1 MNPKQTLNK
10 EVVIIGSGPAGLT
23 AAIYSARANL
33 NPLLIDAPPDAEKQT
48 TPGGQLMITTDVENY
63 PGFSEGIQGPE
74 LMAEFRKQAER
85 FGTEFLEAWI
95 TDVDL
100 SERPF
105 LLQTA
110 DYEISTQTLIIAT
123 GASAKWL
130 GIPGEAKVPNGF
142 GGNGVSACATC
153 DGPLPGFR
161 NKELVVVG
169 GGDTAME
176 EATFLTR
183 YASKVYVVHRR
194 DKLRASKIM
203 QEKAFKNPKIQ
214 FVWNTGLEEI
224 LGEPDSGVTG
234 VRLRN
239 LQTNHERVLPCAG
252 VFIAIGHKPNTDLFK
267 GQLDMDDVGY
277 IITSGKS
284 TATNVPGVFA
294 AGDVQDNCY
303 RQAVTA
309 AGTGCMSALDSERF
323 LDHLPV
329 AMPSGDEVTM
339 EGEHV
344 TPDHKVIIE
353 ADGTMVPNDT
363 ALAAAED

>member
-1 MNPKQTLNK
+1 VNPKQRLDR

-33 NPLLIDAPPDAEKQT
+33 KPLLIDAPVDAEKQT
-48 TPGGQLMITTDVENY
+48 APGGQLMITTDVENY
-63 PGFSEGIQGPE
+63 PGFSKGIQGPE
-74 LMAEFRKQAER
+74 LMEEFRKQAER

-95 TDVDL
+95 NEADL

-105 LLQTA
+105 RLETDEYVINA
-110 DYEISTQTLIIAT
+110 ATLIIAT

-142 GGNGVSACATC
+142 GGHGVSACATC
-153 DGPLPGFR
+153 DGPLPAFR
-161 NKELVVVG
+161 NQPLVVIG

-203 QEKAFKNPKIQ
+203 QEKAFKNEKIE
-214 FVWNTGLEEI
+214 FIWNTAVEEI
-224 LGEPDSGVTG
+224 LGDPDEGVTG
-234 VRLRN
+234 VRLRD
-239 LQTNHERVLPCAG
+239 LLTDEEQILRVSG
-252 VFIAIGHKPNTDLFK
+252 VFVAIGHKPNTDLFK

-277 IITSGKS
+277 ILTSGKS

-294 AGDVQDNCY
+294 CGDVQDNCY

-309 AGTGCMSALDSERF
+309 AGTGCMSALDAERY

-329 AMPSGDEVTM
+329 VMPSGEEVTI
-339 EGEHV
+339 EGEHI
-344 TPDHKVIIE
+344 TSDHHAIIE
-353 ADGTMVPNDT
+353 PDGTMVRNAPE
-363 ALAAAED
+363 LAIQED